1 MNDTTDGVGAP
12 SGETFRLMYLSHDL
26 IDPEDSKRALGALFS
41 QARTNNKSRNITGA
55 LLVTGQTFIQTLEGE
70 EEVVRG
76 VFETI
81 RQDERHDRVELLEAG
96 MVPERVFGHWSMAR
110 VSEDGEPDIPLIA
123 HTDGISPAAGRRI
136 SPEAAKVLDVMREA
150 AAQVAAG

>member
-1 MNDTTDGVGAP
+1 MDDTADVAGAP

-26 IDPEDSKRALGALFS
+26 IASEDSKRALGALFS
-41 QARTNNKSRNITGA
+41 QARTNNKRRNVTGA

-70 EEVVRG
+70 EDVVRE
-76 VFETI
+76 VYEII
-81 RQDERHDRVELLEAG
+81 RQDERHDAVELLEAHT
-96 MVPERVFGHWSMAR
+96 VPGRVFGHWSMAR

-136 SPEAAKVLDVMREA
+136 TPEAAEVLDTMRTA
-150 AAQVAAG
+150 AARVSAS